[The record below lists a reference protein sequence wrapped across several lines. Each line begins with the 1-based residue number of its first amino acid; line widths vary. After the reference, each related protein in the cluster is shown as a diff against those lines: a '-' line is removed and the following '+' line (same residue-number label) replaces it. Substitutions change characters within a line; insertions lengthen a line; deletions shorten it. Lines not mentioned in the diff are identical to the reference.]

1 MMTKRMLMMVLLSLG
16 AFSLMAQA
24 KIYSDK
30 YLSKH
35 PVWIQ
40 MIDKEETNYF
50 EAVKA
55 FDLYWKNRELPVEE
69 EEVLDSKFQKER
81 EEEEKGFFYRI
92 FHREEAEAKKYVF
105 EYKKFKH
112 WQRLV
117 EPYVQED
124 GRILTKAEQLKIFE
138 AEKKRAK
145 L

>member
-1 MMTKRMLMMVLLSLG
+1 MKKRIFIIILLAWGGIS
-16 AFSLMAQA
+16 AFSQS
-24 KIYSDK
+24 KNYSDK

-50 EAVKA
+50 EATKA
-55 FDLYWKNRELPVEE
+55 FDLYWKNRELPLEE
-69 EEVLDSKFQKER
+69 EEVLDSKFEKER
-81 EEEEKGFFYRI
+81 KEDEKGFFYRL
-92 FHREEAEAKKYVF
+92 FHRNEAEAKKYVF

-112 WQRLV
+112 WQRSV

-124 GRILTKAEQLKIFE
+124 GRILSKEEQLKIFE
-138 AEKKRAK
+138 AEKKRPK

>member
-1 MMTKRMLMMVLLSLG
+1 MTILLFCA
-16 AFSLMAQA
+16 AFSLFAQA
-24 KIYSDK
+24 KNYSDK

-50 EAVKA
+50 QAVKA
-55 FDLYWKNRELPVEE
+55 FDLYWKNRELPMEE
-69 EEVLDSKFQKER
+69 EDVLDSKFQKER
-81 EEEEKGFFYRI
+81 AEDEKGFFYKI
-92 FHREEAEAKKYVF
+92 FHKNEEEAKKYAF

-112 WQRLV
+112 WQRTV

-124 GRILTKAEQLKIFE
+124 GRILTKEEQLKIFE
-138 AEKKRAK
+138 AEKKRPK

>member
-1 MMTKRMLMMVLLSLG
+1 MKKRIFIITLFGLG
-16 AFSLMAQA
+16 LFSVFSQQ
-24 KIYSDK
+24 KNYSDK

-40 MIDKEETNYF
+40 MVDKEETNYF
-50 EAVKA
+50 EATKA
-55 FDLYWKNRELPVEE
+55 FDLYWKNRELPLEE

-81 EEEEKGFFYRI
+81 KADEKGFFYRL
-92 FHREEAEAKKYVF
+92 FHRNEEEARKYAF

-112 WQRLV
+112 WQRSV

-124 GRILTKAEQLKIFE
+124 GRILSKAEQLQIFE
-138 AEKKRAK
+138 AEKKRPK